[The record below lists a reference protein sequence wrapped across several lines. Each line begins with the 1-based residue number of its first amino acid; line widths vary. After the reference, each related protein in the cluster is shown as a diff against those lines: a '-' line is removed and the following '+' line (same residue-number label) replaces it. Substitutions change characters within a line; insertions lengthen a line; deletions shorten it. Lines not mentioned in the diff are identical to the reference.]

1 MDSTLHERKIP
12 LNNNVTLRLVQ
23 PSRRIF
29 KIHTLFTRRKDERRS
44 SMFALEDL
52 KRRAVH
58 EALVH
63 AWHKMLAA
71 PVGEA

>member
-1 MDSTLHERKIP
+1 
-12 LNNNVTLRLVQ
+12 
-23 PSRRIF
+23 
-29 KIHTLFTRRKDERRS
+29 
-44 SMFALEDL
+44 MFALEDL

-71 PVGEA
+71 PVGEAYGRFVLFDARRTVPDDLLFPIPASIP